1 MTSRV
6 VFDQERYSWCYS
18 VLCLPCLHQPRSKAS
33 ITLKMKIWN
42 YQLTNQ
48 NRPVCDLGTVL
59 LFNWFWVQNL
69 SSDLKSY
76 RTFSDL
82 LRKTGPWLG
91 TRRGYETGV
100 RDYEI
105 GALDEFPLTPKS
117 AVIVACDMWF
127 LAIQLKGQLSWWWRE
142 EGRSVEWNEG
152 IYGVE
157 SLPFSF
163 IFCS

>member
-1 MTSRV
+1 MHRSSYDISRS
-6 VFDQERYSWCYS
+6 FWPRAIFLI
-18 VLCLPCLHQPRSKAS
+18 LCLPCLHQPRSKAS
-33 ITLKMKIWN
+33 ITLKMTIWN

-76 RTFSDL
+76 RTF
-82 LRKTGPWLG
+82 WE
-91 TRRGYETGV
+91 RRAPGWVRDGV

-127 LAIQLKGQLSWWWRE
+127 LAIQLKDQLSWWWRE

-163 IFCS
+163 IFWS